1 MAHPF
6 TPLPE
11 GLLCL
16 PVQLSVQEIAGDR
29 PVHPGEVEGTVGE
42 QQRHF
47 LHRPH
52 SASHR
57 YPDSCKVPDWD
68 PQIQGHSL
76 CWCSGCWGL
85 THYSVMFWVEECTLD
100 SDLTFYT
107 LILSVIVNLVI
118 FSLNER
124 HCTISEFFSDGI
136 FHLARSEMCG
146 LRAPFTFGTSQLFWL
161 QLSIIPPRCTCE
173 SQTDMERDF
182 CYCWWTIV
190 PDESAWH
197 FLNSFFFAF
206 CSDIR
211 PSTLWLRGPGRR
223 GALLFWGS
231 GDSPPQPWHP
241 DRRWILGGG
250 AQWTSRRLPF
260 CAGRRSDRER
270 GEQWSGN
277 RRCTGLLMLNDTG
290 ETLHIM
296 VSQSF
301 QAIHQ
306 DANNPNATF

>member
-100 SDLTFYT
+100 CDLTFYT

-118 FSLNER
+118 FSLNGR
-124 HCTISEFFSDGI
+124 HCTIREFFSDGI

-161 QLSIIPPRCTCE
+161 QLSIIPPGARVRAR
-173 SQTDMERDF
+173 QTWKEIFVIADEQLYLMRVPDIFWILFFCLWQWHTSEHFMTTRARQTRSSPFLRERWFASSAVTPRQTMDSGRGSSM
-182 CYCWWTIV
+182 
-190 PDESAWH
+190 DESASSLLCW
-197 FLNSFFFAF
+197 SK
-206 CSDIR
+206 IWPR
-211 PSTLWLRGPGRR
+211 TGRAVER
-223 GALLFWGS
+223 EQEMYRFV
-231 GDSPPQPWHP
+231 D
-241 DRRWILGGG
+241 
-250 AQWTSRRLPF
+250 AQWYRGNLAYHGF
-260 CAGRRSDRER
+260 REFP
-270 GEQWSGN
+270 GYSSG
-277 RRCTGLLMLNDTG
+277 C
-290 ETLHIM
+290 
-296 VSQSF
+296 
-301 QAIHQ
+301 
-306 DANNPNATF
+306 

>member
-42 QQRHF
+42 QQRQF

-57 YPDSCKVPDWD
+57 YPDSCKVPHWD

-100 SDLTFYT
+100 CDLTFYT

-118 FSLNER
+118 LVITR
-124 HCTISEFFSDGI
+124 DTTISEFFSDGI

-161 QLSIIPPRCTCE
+161 QLSIIPPGARVRAR
-173 SQTDMERDF
+173 QTWKEIFVIADEQLYLMR
-182 CYCWWTIV
+182 V
-190 PDESAWH
+190 PDIFWI
-197 FLNSFFFAF
+197 LFFAF

-296 VSQSF
+296 VSESF